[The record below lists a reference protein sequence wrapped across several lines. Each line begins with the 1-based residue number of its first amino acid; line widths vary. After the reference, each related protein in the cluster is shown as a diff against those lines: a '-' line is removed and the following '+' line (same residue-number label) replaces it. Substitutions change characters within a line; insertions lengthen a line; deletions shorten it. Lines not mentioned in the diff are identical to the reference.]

1 VHSEYVN
8 KKILIISKEWSP
20 ENKTGLGFSSLS
32 HAKILKDMG
41 CNVTT
46 VGINHKSTDVN
57 FDVKNLLNFLTNYN
71 YFLNKTDTIINK
83 IKPDIIIVESLQT
96 VISEIF
102 LMKAQ
107 KKKIKTIIIS
117 HGISVFPY
125 KLKIKY
131 ILRFLAWFVYIP
143 ILKKIFRNSD
153 LIMSLDLNSLDYRH
167 YDTNIAKK
175 YKKKIIS
182 YNNFSRFENYDFKK
196 AKQKK
201 NKKIILCLGYV
212 NHIKNQNELVEI
224 SKRIKDLDIEIK
236 IIFNKYDHKYLNLLK
251 KKIKDNNLRNI
262 LLFNEREVSIVDE
275 IINSW
280 FLINVSITEVSPLSL
295 IEGNSLRKF
304 FLSYDVGSINKLK
317 GGIINQSLNQIVF
330 NIRSLNN
337 NNFFNERLECTAK
350 LNYLKTFNKKNCQ
363 ESFVKILEII

>member
-1 VHSEYVN
+1 MHNENNN

-20 ENKTGLGFSSLS
+20 ENKTGLGFSSFS
-32 HAKILKDMG
+32 HAKILKEIG

-46 VGINHKSTDVN
+46 VGINHKSTDIN
-57 FDVKNLLNFLTNYN
+57 FDVKNLVNFLTNHK
-71 YFLNKTDTIINK
+71 YFLSKVDSIINN

-102 LMKAQ
+102 LMEAQ
-107 KKKIKTIIIS
+107 KKKIKTVIIS

-143 ILKKIFRNSD
+143 ILKKILRNSD
-153 LIMSLDLNSLDYRH
+153 IIMSLDLNSLDYRH

-196 AKQKK
+196 VKQKK
-201 NKKIILCLGYV
+201 NKKTILCLGYI
-212 NHIKNQNELVEI
+212 NHLKNQNELVEI
-224 SKRIKDLDIEIK
+224 AKKIKDLNIEIK
-236 IIFNKYDHKYLNLLK
+236 ILFNKYDQKYLNVLK
-251 KKIKDNNLRNI
+251 KKIKDNNLGNI

-317 GGIINQSLNQIVF
+317 GGIINQSLSQIVF
-330 NIRSLNN
+330 NIRSLHN
-337 NNFFNERLECTAK
+337 NNFFNERLEYTAK
-350 LNYLKTFNKKNCQ
+350 LNYLKNLNKKNCQ
-363 ESFVKILEII
+363 ESFIKILKII